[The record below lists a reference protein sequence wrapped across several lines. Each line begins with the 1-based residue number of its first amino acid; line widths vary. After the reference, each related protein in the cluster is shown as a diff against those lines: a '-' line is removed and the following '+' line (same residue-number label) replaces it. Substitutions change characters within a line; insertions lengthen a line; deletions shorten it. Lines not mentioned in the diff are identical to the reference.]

1 MSQCIK
7 NITTFHDYNDIN
19 ISKLIKIMT
28 DLEVYIA
35 SGHASEE
42 QTDKYMYA
50 IEGLFCYHYLDDWC
64 EYASVFTLEL
74 LENFVDSI
82 TDKYRKEDYEITLL
96 GLQDYFFKKCFGP
109 FCVEENPTN
118 EDIWQTIAYIE
129 SRTTDRTSN
138 EYKEAICS
146 LVKYGMVYVGWYSI
160 VCPITGDDIVDEL
173 KKQIKMSEEFMALY
187 EANEQDNK
195 SNIIDT
201 CKYHQE
207 EHLIVCNQALIKSF
221 LESQENRDGDE
232 DEYYKWCDETFY
244 NWILTERS
252 NRNMQ
257 ADSQLLRMNL
267 DKADEENWTQ
277 KQRSDYYYKVCNTSF
292 KWQKKEAEFRKKLM
306 KQLDDLFR

>member
-1 MSQCIK
+1 MSQNIK
-7 NITTFHDYNDIN
+7 NITTHLDYQDIN

-96 GLQDYFFKKCFGP
+96 GLQDHFFKKCFGP

-129 SRTTDRTSN
+129 SRTIDRTSD
-138 EYKEAICS
+138 EYKEAIYS

-187 EANEQDNK
+187 EANEQDN
-195 SNIIDT
+195 IIDT

-207 EHLIVCNQALIKSF
+207 EHLIVCNHALIKSF

-232 DEYYKWCDETFY
+232 DEYYKWRDETFY

-257 ADSQLLRMNL
+257 ADSQLFRMNL

-277 KQRSDYYYKVCNTSF
+277 KTKV
-292 KWQKKEAEFRKKLM
+292 
-306 KQLDDLFR
+306 